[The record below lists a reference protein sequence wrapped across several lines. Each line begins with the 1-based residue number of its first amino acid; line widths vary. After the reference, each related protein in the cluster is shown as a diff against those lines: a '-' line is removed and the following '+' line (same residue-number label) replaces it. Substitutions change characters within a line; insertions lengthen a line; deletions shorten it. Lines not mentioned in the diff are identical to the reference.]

1 MLDYSIPEGMQ
12 AAVGIGSRV
21 RVPVRTRLLPGTVIE
36 ILEESEFAKVRDIA
50 ELLDEKP
57 MIRPSL
63 LELARWMSDYY
74 CCPLET
80 AVRSVLPVA
89 VRDGKVG
96 AKKQNTVRAAR
107 VFTEEDFEAI
117 ARRAPRQADAL
128 RVLTE
133 EPILVTE
140 AANKAGVHESVF
152 RTLEK
157 NGLVVIEV

>member
-1 MLDYSIPEGMQ
+1 M
-12 AAVGIGSRV
+12 
-21 RVPVRTRLLPGTVIE
+21 
-36 ILEESEFAKVRDIA
+36 EESEFAKVRYIA

-128 RVLTE
+128 RVVTE
-133 EPILVTE
+133 GPILVTE

-157 NGLVVIEV
+157 NGLVVIEVSVVSRNPYSERFVAAAELTLNA

>member
-1 MLDYSIPEGMQ
+1 M
-12 AAVGIGSRV
+12 
-21 RVPVRTRLLPGTVIE
+21 IE

-96 AKKQNTVRAAR
+96 AKKQNAVRAVRA
-107 VFTEEDFEAI
+107 FSEEDFEAI
-117 ARRAPRQADAL
+117 AHRAPRQADAL

-133 EPILVTE
+133 EAMLVTE
-140 AANKAGVHESVF
+140 AA
-152 RTLEK
+152 
-157 NGLVVIEV
+157 